1 MRLRAIDLVSVYLRS
16 PQKNVDD
23 EGNEI
28 TGGWNEPVTVRIN
41 IQSAGGTVN
50 AQIWGKDLKYIK
62 SCKYQGDEI
71 NEGKQEGWGLCVNV
85 SKDAEPDYLINSI
98 QTFSTHK
105 NVTLEQRRKDSVAN
119 G

>member
-1 MRLRAIDLVSVYLRS
+1 MRLRPIDLVPVYLRS
-16 PQKNVDD
+16 PKTNTDD
-23 EGNEI
+23 EGNVI
-28 TGGWNEPVTVRIN
+28 TSGWSEPIAVKMN
-41 IQSAGGTVN
+41 IQSAGGSVN

-71 NEGKQEGWGLCVNV
+71 NEGKQESWGLCVNV
-85 SKDAEPDYLINSI
+85 GKDAEPDYLISSI

-105 NVTLEQRRKDSVAN
+105 NVTLEQRYKDGVTN